1 MNFNRQSRTLL
12 RIFKGKN
19 VKFEVWSK
27 GYVRFCPCIRSVF
40 HSRLILTNR
49 GNLVFIVLISILFF
63 SGFLRSDT
71 LVGTATVK
79 LADLLN
85 HCVLHTAVEVN
96 QSLNKSVHSW
106 NNL

>member
-27 GYVRFCPCIRSVF
+27 G
-40 HSRLILTNR
+40 
-49 GNLVFIVLISILFF
+49 
-63 SGFLRSDT
+63 GFLRSDT

-85 HCVLHTAVEVN
+85 HCVLHTAVELMDGRKPIGGKLEIKLRIRDPIIGKEVEEV
-96 QSLNKSVHSW
+96 QEKWTVLI
-106 NNL
+106 